1 MRGGA
6 LEDTMKALILGII
19 ILFGVIFS
27 VLPTGLGWGKDV
39 LVFLK
44 GALPVIAAF
53 IGLISVFIGIA
64 DIKDMNEAK
73 HEDGEGFRQAE
84 KIAAKKAPPPRTPS
98 CLRGLWGGEGN
109 TQYLLIKDDG
119 DPAFP

>member
-1 MRGGA
+1 
-6 LEDTMKALILGII
+6 MKAFILGII
-19 ILFGVIFS
+19 ILFGVVFS
-27 VLPTGLGWGKDV
+27 VLPAGLGWGMDV

-73 HEDGEGFRQAE
+73 KEEGSVKKEVE
-84 KIAAKKAPPPRTPS
+84 K
-98 CLRGLWGGEGN
+98 
-109 TQYLLIKDDG
+109 
-119 DPAFP
+119 